1 MPFGITNSPL
11 VRSVRLLAPFLPHR
25 YRRRFAVLAVLGLL
39 IGLLEAVVLAFIGP
53 LASALSSGQTQET
66 VEVAVIGSVPPWR
79 LVWIGV
85 VLIGVTLVLRAFE
98 ATAIAKLGTSPL
110 DRMRDA
116 LMRGYLGST
125 HRRQQSERAGELPD
139 LLMSHVPRAG
149 FLIYFVAGAVAAAAM
164 FVVLAIAAAVVDPL
178 AFAVIV
184 GVVLVL
190 GVLMVP
196 LQRVARRFGRLQN
209 DSSLQ
214 YAADAAE
221 AASASTEI
229 RMFDAG
235 QAMGDSLEAQ
245 AKQVSHQI
253 FMAKLTT
260 LFAPNLYRSLVLAM
274 LLVGLGALVSGGA
287 VDDVASASTV
297 VLLLV
302 RALMASQV
310 VNSYTQAAAE
320 YVPFVEEIDKRV
332 EQYGFDRSV
341 RGGVELAHVQS
352 IELSDLGFSYRES
365 LLGDELGDDPVE
377 PEEAVLRGANL
388 SIRQGE
394 KLGLLG
400 ASGSGK
406 STLLSLLL
414 GLTPATAGR
423 LDVNGRPPASYT
435 EESWA
440 DQVAAVPQEPLV
452 LTATVRANIAF
463 FRPGLDD
470 QQIHRAAAAAG
481 IHNDIVSWSDGYDT
495 VIGERGV
502 RSLSGGQR
510 QRICIARALV
520 GQPSLLILDEPTSA
534 LDTAAEEVVN
544 QTIDALGEDCT
555 VVVVSHRQAAL
566 GPCSRLVRLDNGV
579 IVEAVRD

>member
-1 MPFGITNSPL
+1 MPFGLSNSPL
-11 VRSVRLLAPFLPHR
+11 LRSVRLLAPFLPSG
-25 YRRRFAVLAVLGLL
+25 YRRSFAVLATLGLL
-39 IGLLEAVVLAFIGP
+39 IGLLEAAVLAFIGP
-53 LASALSSGQTQET
+53 LASALSSGQTQDT
-66 VEVAVIGSVPPWR
+66 VEVAVIGSVAPWR

-85 VLIGVTLVLRAFE
+85 GLIVVTLVLRAFE
-98 ATAIAKLGTSPL
+98 AIAIARLGTTPL

-125 HRRQQSERAGELPD
+125 HRRQQAERAGELPD
-139 LLMSHVPRAG
+139 LLMSHVPRSG
-149 FLIYFVAGAVAAAAM
+149 FLIYFVAGAVAAAAV

-209 DSSLQ
+209 ESSLQ

-235 QAMGDSLEAQ
+235 QAMGDNLQAQ

-274 LLVGLGALVSGGA
+274 LLIGLGALVSGGA

-320 YVPFVEEIDKRV
+320 YVPFVEEIDQRV

-341 RGGVELAHVQS
+341 RGGVELNHVQS
-352 IELSDLGFSYRES
+352 IELSDLGFSYRDGSPE
-365 LLGDELGDDPVE
+365 DEPVDDGE
-377 PEEAVLRGANL
+377 TAVLEGANL

-414 GLTPATAGR
+414 GLTQATAGR

-452 LTATVRANIAF
+452 LTATVRDNIAF
-463 FRPGLDD
+463 FRPDLTDE
-470 QQIHRAAAAAG
+470 QIQRAATAAG
-481 IHNDIVSWSDGYDT
+481 IHDDIISWSDGYNT
-495 VIGERGV
+495 MIGERGV

-510 QRICIARALV
+510 QRMCIARALV

-544 QTIDALGEDCT
+544 RTIDSLGDECT

-566 GPCSRLVRLDNGV
+566 GPCSRLVRLDGGT